1 MSGIQQ
7 LAGIGYELI
16 YIRLTNMNTQDYKDI
31 IDLCEKATK
40 MLEYYFQ
47 NNGEMNLKLAK
58 EVAFIFMDGRNVR
71 TDILDKIPVPMRARF
86 ADSVL
91 YIQQVSSYISS
102 PRQNNDTNTIYSK
115 ILYIKKTIEYL
126 AVETTK
132 KEKKPVK
139 IFYSWQLSTLGKYN
153 NYFIRD
159 CLREAVREINQSI
172 PIEEREQNEDIQID
186 SDTQGT
192 SGSPH
197 IFTTILDK
205 INVSTIFIVD
215 VSLISK
221 KVCNSNVML
230 ELGYAIKTLGF
241 DNIIM
246 VFNTALGSLDDL
258 PFDLRSLRVST
269 YSFKDGD
276 DKKQASR
283 YLTNLLKISITT
295 VIK

>member
-7 LAGIGYELI
+7 LAGISYELI
-16 YIRLTNMNTQDYKDI
+16 YIRPLNMKTQDYKDV
-31 IDLCEKATK
+31 IDLCEKAIK
-40 MLEYYFQ
+40 MLEDYFQ
-47 NNGEMNLKLAK
+47 HNGEMNLLLAK

-71 TDILDKIPVPMRARF
+71 TDFLDTIPVTMRARF
-86 ADSVL
+86 ANSV
-91 YIQQVSSYISS
+91 VSIHQFNVYTSS
-102 PRQNNDTNTIYSK
+102 PRQNNETNSLYSN
-115 ILYIKKTIEYL
+115 ILYIKNTIVYL
-126 AVETTK
+126 AEESTK
-132 KEKKPVK
+132 IEKKTVK

-172 PIEEREQNEDIQID
+172 PIEEREQNENIQID

-197 IFTTILDK
+197 IFTTICDK
-205 INVSTIFIVD
+205 INASTIFIVD

-221 KVCNSNVML
+221 KICNSNVML

-241 DNIIM
+241 ENIIM

-258 PFDLRSLRVST
+258 PFDLRSQRVST
-269 YSFKDGD
+269 YSFKAGD

-283 YLTNLLKISITT
+283 QLTSLLKTSITT
-295 VIK
+295 VLK